1 MTTTKPL
8 LWFEKRR
15 KSKTMSLVQ
24 QQMTLTLGIAKKLDT
39 SMKAYSEK
47 KQTDMD
53 DAIQRLFVQEE
64 EIDRLRR
71 VTFEEL
77 PSSELPD
84 SYREN
89 LKRLVSHINE
99 LADQVKDSARG
110 LMTLARARPRIPDEI
125 IGQYLTIS
133 QDLVK
138 EVEALGGCLETL
150 SINPFVVKVKAEQV
164 DLYEDK
170 IDDEYLNA
178 KKLFVKYGKEL
189 EAGTMM
195 ALRDLLDF
203 MERASD
209 TSDRTA
215 DYIRTLAASER
226 P

>member
-1 MTTTKPL
+1 MKP
-8 LWFEKRR
+8 KRAR
-15 KSKTMSLVQ
+15 AKTLSLAQ
-24 QQMTLTLGIAKKLDT
+24 QQMTLTLGIAEKLDA

-47 KQTDMD
+47 KQADMD

-99 LADQVKDSARG
+99 LADQMKDSARG
-110 LMTLARARPRIPDEI
+110 LMTLAAAPRIPDEI
-125 IGQYLTIS
+125 MGQYLTIS
-133 QDLVK
+133 QNLVK

-150 SINPFVVKVKAEQV
+150 GINPFDVKGKAEQV

-170 IDDEYLNA
+170 IDNEYLNT
-178 KKLFVKYGKEL
+178 KKLFVKYGKKL

-203 MERASD
+203 MEQASD

-215 DYIRTLAASER
+215 DYIRTLAASEH

>member
-1 MTTTKPL
+1 
-8 LWFEKRR
+8 
-15 KSKTMSLVQ
+15 
-24 QQMTLTLGIAKKLDT
+24 MTLTLGIAKKLDA

-47 KQTDMD
+47 KQSEMD

-110 LMTLARARPRIPDEI
+110 LMTLAATPRIPDEI

-133 QDLVK
+133 QYLVK
-138 EVEALGGCLETL
+138 EVETLGGCLETL
-150 SINPFVVKVKAEQV
+150 GINPFDVKGKAEQV

-170 IDDEYLNA
+170 IDDEYLNT
-178 KKLFVKYGKEL
+178 KKLFMKYGKEL
-189 EAGTMM
+189 EAGTIM

-226 P
+226 SKTKIGLCKEVTNL

>member
-1 MTTTKPL
+1 
-8 LWFEKRR
+8 
-15 KSKTMSLVQ
+15 
-24 QQMTLTLGIAKKLDT
+24 MTLALSIAEKLDA
-39 SMKAYSEK
+39 SVKAYSDK
-47 KQTDMD
+47 KQAEMEDV
-53 DAIQRLFVQEE
+53 IQLLFVQEK

-89 LKRLVSHINE
+89 LKRLVNHINE
-99 LADQVKDSARG
+99 LADQLKDSARS
-110 LMTLARARPRIPDEI
+110 LMTLAVAPRIPNEI
-125 IGQYLTIS
+125 LGQYLTIS

-138 EVEALGGCLETL
+138 EVEALGVCLETL
-150 SINPFVVKVKAEQV
+150 VINPLDVKGKAEQV

-170 IDDEYLNA
+170 IDNEYLNT
-178 KKLFVKYGKEL
+178 KKSFVKYNKEL
-189 EAGTMM
+189 EPGTMM

-215 DYIRTLAASER
+215 DYIRTLATSKR